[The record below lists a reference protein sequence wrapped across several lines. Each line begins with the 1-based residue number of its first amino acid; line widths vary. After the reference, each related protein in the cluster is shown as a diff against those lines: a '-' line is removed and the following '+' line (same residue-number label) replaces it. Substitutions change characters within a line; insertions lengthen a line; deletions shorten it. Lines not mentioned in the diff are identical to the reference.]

1 MLLKIFSGAFLG
13 NLIFLLGLG
22 FSVLVSYSVY
32 RLSRSLVLFIAL
44 STALTFVFLFFP
56 IRIIC
61 GMQLRHAEAY
71 AIIGAILGF
80 LASILFSVYV
90 GGFAKDAET
99 RNLSQ
104 AADGNKQKPAFPNAK
119 QPKSIAKDH
128 DDFFRKIRLFLYCCI
143 VFLIFL
149 FPPYCNSLKSSH
161 MWAFFAS
168 KDIPNSY
175 SFNLPFFFY
184 EVFMLI
190 FIFLEIEFWLKHTC
204 DEEK

>member
-1 MLLKIFSGAFLG
+1 MPLKIFSGAFLG
-13 NLIFLLGLG
+13 NFIFLLGLG

-32 RLSRSLVLFIAL
+32 RLSRSLILFIAL

-61 GMQLRHAEAY
+61 GMQLRYAEAY
-71 AIIGAILGF
+71 AIIGATLGF
-80 LASILFSVYV
+80 LASILFAVYV
-90 GGFAKDAET
+90 ICFANSVEVQ
-99 RNLSQ
+99 NLPQ
-104 AADGNKQKPAFPNAK
+104 FADGDKKRPRLPDAK
-119 QPKSIAKDH
+119 QAESIAKDH
-128 DDFFRKIRLFLYCCI
+128 DDFFRKLRMFLYCCVI
-143 VFLIFL
+143 FLIFL

-168 KDIPNSY
+168 KEIPNSY